1 MRAALL
7 ALLMAAVATGCSRG
21 PQIAIL
27 APDGAARATVNVEV
41 ADTPHSREAGLMYRD
56 DLGRD
61 AGMIFVFSHSE
72 PQTFWMK
79 NTAIPLDM
87 IFAAPDGR
95 VIGIVANA
103 EPYSE
108 TLLSVPGKSQYV
120 LEVNGGFC
128 KARGV
133 LPGDRFDFRGFTPR
147 ARD

>member
-1 MRAALL
+1 
-7 ALLMAAVATGCSRG
+7 
-21 PQIAIL
+21 
-27 APDGAARATVNVEV
+27 
-41 ADTPHSREAGLMYRD
+41 MYRNE
-56 DLGRD
+56 LGRD
-61 AGMIFVFSHSE
+61 AGMIFVFSRAAA
-72 PQTFWMK
+72 QTFWMK
-79 NTAIPLDM
+79 NTAIPLDI

-108 TLLSVPGKSQYV
+108 NLLSVPGKSQYV

>member
-1 MRAALL
+1 
-7 ALLMAAVATGCSRG
+7 MAAVATGCSRG